1 MPPTALS
8 GCLRL
13 PLTVPVRP
21 SILGMSASSA
31 TQRTEFAKSK
41 IFPQVELMTIQI
53 DVQALERRIDELI
66 QLCDDLIAENKALR
80 ELQANMIS
88 ERAAL
93 VEKSELARDRVEA
106 MISRL
111 KAMEVHS

>member
-1 MPPTALS
+1 MA
-8 GCLRL
+8 
-13 PLTVPVRP
+13 
-21 SILGMSASSA
+21 
-31 TQRTEFAKSK
+31 
-41 IFPQVELMTIQI
+41 IQI

-80 ELQANMIS
+80 EQQAGMVT

>member
-1 MPPTALS
+1 
-8 GCLRL
+8 
-13 PLTVPVRP
+13 
-21 SILGMSASSA
+21 
-31 TQRTEFAKSK
+31 
-41 IFPQVELMTIQI
+41 MTTQI
-53 DVQALERRIDELI
+53 DVQALERRIDALI
-66 QLCDDLIAENKALR
+66 ELCDDLIAENNALR
-80 ELQANMIS
+80 EQQASMVS